1 MTVNECITLV
11 DSAMPNA
18 YDATLK
24 ARWVRECEGK
34 VFREL
39 FLMTPQ
45 KFGWENSDQASAY
58 LSEELALP
66 APYENIYALYLE
78 AQIHYHNAEPD
89 RYNMTMTLFN
99 QSWHELCVLFGQD
112 IDVSDFRRNP
122 LVRSEI
128 EAYSGTYLVMKI
140 PEYCSLAGG
149 QIVLQSPDF
158 VGATLSM
165 TVGTSQY
172 RREISSVTPRTYY
185 HIPLLTAPSGGDTL
199 TIGLSYSSVSAKSIG
214 ATRSLEPDPSE
225 WFDGMGRRVMFV
237 GRLLVPDM
245 VFQRWG
251 NVDVHALG
259 ISQEEEEW
267 NA

>member
-1 MTVNECITLV
+1 MKVGECIQLV
-11 DSAMPNA
+11 NSTMPNP
-18 YDATLK
+18 YDNNTK

-39 FLMTPQ
+39 YLLNPQ
-45 KFGWENSDQASAY
+45 GFSWGSPTDY
-58 LSEELALP
+58 LQEELSLP
-66 APYENIYALYLE
+66 APYNNIYALYME

-89 RYNMTMTLFN
+89 RYNMTMSLFN

-158 VGATLSM
+158 VGATLTM

-185 HIPLLTAPSGGDTL
+185 HIPMLTAPSGGDTL
-199 TIGLSYSSVSAKSIG
+199 TIGLSYSSLNPVKSIG
-214 ATRSLEPDPSE
+214 EVRSLEPDPSE
-225 WFDGMGRRVMFV
+225 WFDGMGRRVMFL

-251 NVDVHALG
+251 YADVHALG
-259 ISQEEEEW
+259 LPQQEVVEEYE
-267 NA
+267 

>member
-1 MTVNECITLV
+1 MKVGECIQLV
-11 DSAMPNA
+11 NSTMPNP
-18 YDATLK
+18 YDYNTK

-39 FLMTPQ
+39 YLLNPQ
-45 KFGWENSDQASAY
+45 GFSWGSPTDY
-58 LSEELALP
+58 LQEELSLP
-66 APYENIYALYLE
+66 APYNNIYALYLE

-128 EAYSGTYLVMKI
+128 EADSDGTYLVMKI

-185 HIPLLTAPSGGDTL
+185 HIPMLTAPSGGDTL
-199 TIGLSYSSVSAKSIG
+199 TIGLSYAEISMSVG
-214 ATRSLEPDPSE
+214 NTRSLEPSQSE
-225 WFDGMGRRVMFV
+225 WEAGMERKVKFI
-237 GRLLVPDM
+237 GRLLVPDV

-251 NVDVHALG
+251 YVDVHALKV
-259 ISQEEEEW
+259 SDEEDEGDR
-267 NA
+267 